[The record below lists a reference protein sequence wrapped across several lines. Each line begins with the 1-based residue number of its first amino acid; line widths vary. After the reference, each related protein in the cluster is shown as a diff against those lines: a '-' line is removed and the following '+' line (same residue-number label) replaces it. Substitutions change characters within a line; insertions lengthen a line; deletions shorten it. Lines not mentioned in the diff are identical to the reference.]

1 MGVPVII
8 GIAMIAAGIALAG
21 WITYTVLQQRR
32 DERRRSED

>member
-21 WITYTVLQQRR
+21 WIAYTVLQQRR